1 MTEASGEFL
10 DSGQYSADS
19 IRKYE
24 RIYGRDF
31 ISPGGADTAR
41 EFVAM
46 LELRSGQHVLDA
58 GCGIGGAA
66 FLMAKERGV
75 TVEGIDLSRNMI
87 DMATNRCRALGL
99 EDRVKFRHGD
109 LMALDAERRFD
120 AVYSRDV
127 FLHVQNKPALFRLL
141 LKALK
146 PGGRLL
152 ITDYCRGPGS
162 LSEAF
167 ESYVEKRGYV
177 LTTVED
183 YGRTLEDAGFARV
196 RAVDLTARFAEIHA
210 QELARL
216 ERSVGA
222 AGELSDLVSAWRQK
236 RDRALKGEQRWGL
249 FTASRPEQAAVKT
262 RS

>member
-1 MTEASGEFL
+1 MTDPSAEFL
-10 DSGQYSADS
+10 DSGQYSANS

-46 LELRSGQHVLDA
+46 LELRPGQHVLDA

-66 FLMAKERGV
+66 FLMAKECGV
-75 TVEGIDLSRNMI
+75 TVEGIDLSRNMVE
-87 DMATNRCRALGL
+87 MAINRCRELGL
-99 EDRVKFRHGD
+99 EGKAKFRHGD
-109 LMALDAERRFD
+109 LMSLDAERRFD

-152 ITDYCRGPGS
+152 ITDYCCGPGS
-162 LSEAF
+162 LSASF
-167 ESYVEKRGYV
+167 ESYLQARRYF

-183 YGRTLEDAGFARV
+183 YGQMLEDAGFAPV
-196 RAVDLTARFAEIHA
+196 RAVDLTSRFAEIHA
-210 QELARL
+210 LELARL
-216 ERSVGA
+216 ERSGGA
-222 AGELSDLVSAWRQK
+222 ADELSELASGWREK

-249 FTASRPEQAAVKT
+249 FTATRPG
-262 RS
+262 

>member
-24 RIYGRDF
+24 RIYGRNF

-46 LELRSGQHVLDA
+46 LELRPGRHVLDA

-66 FLMAKERGV
+66 FLMAKECGV
-75 TVEGIDLSRNMI
+75 TVEGIDLSRNMV
-87 DMATNRCRALGL
+87 DMARNRCRELGL
-99 EDRVKFRHGD
+99 EDRVKFHHGD
-109 LMALDAERRFD
+109 LMSLDAERRFD

-127 FLHVQNKPALFRLL
+127 FLHVQNKPTLFRLL
-141 LKALK
+141 FEALK

-167 ESYVEKRGYV
+167 ESYVEKRSYF

-183 YGRTLEDAGFARV
+183 YGRMLEDAGFARV
-196 RAVDLTARFAEIHA
+196 RAVDLTSRFAEIHA

-216 ERSVGA
+216 ERSGDA
-222 AGELSDLVSAWRQK
+222 DGELSDLVSAWREK

-249 FTASRPEQAAVKT
+249 FTAARPG
-262 RS
+262 